1 MNFSP
6 CFRNAALASIL
17 VQSVFADPL
26 DAYRGVNRLI
36 VVSLPRGA
44 AAEKVSAALVTHG
57 GKIDER
63 DLKIIDASEAAQRVP
78 TALRLPPEQTAALRK
93 QLKLIAGED
102 RPVFILLG
110 KDGGEKARQHG
121 ALDLEKWFALIDEMP
136 TRRQEIQNQQK
147 KNH

>member
-6 CFRNAALASIL
+6 CFRPAVLATIL
-17 VQSVFADPL
+17 VHSVFADPL

-36 VVSLPRGA
+36 VVSLPQGA
-44 AAEKVSAALVTHG
+44 VAEKVAAELVTHG

-63 DLKIIDASEAAQRVP
+63 DLKIIDASESAQRVP
-78 TALRLPPEQTAALRK
+78 TALRLPPEQTVALRK
-93 QLKLIAGED
+93 QLKLIAGEV

-110 KDGGEKARQHG
+110 KDGGEKARQLG

-136 TRRQEIQNQQK
+136 MRRQEIQNQQK
-147 KNH
+147 KNQ